1 MVKYGK
7 EFRKN
12 QNLEWIEKYF
22 DYKAKKKMIK
32 EYASKKEGYDINTA
46 DYILELEKWINV
58 FEKSIDQDIK
68 KVYIFFSNQE
78 KVLYKQINES
88 LHLKEDYENLDLNGY
103 LEEVKALKEISELS
117 VKMSNFVFYNLKAV
131 IKILKKFDK
140 KIVTQK
146 NKYYF
151 IKFNYIQTKIEEQNS
166 DILYLIKFK
175 MVDEVNILLENLI
188 TKLMKEFKS
197 NKEYLNDDTNDK
209 NEGENKLIEEVPEM
223 NQAIKIIKEYH
234 EQILKNIQETDKV
247 SARIQN
253 LFFTWKDFLKIS
265 NEMGSKLMQITR
277 ENTLKDSF
285 SERTMSIVQSISF
298 SKDSKNNLYII
309 LAHGFLYMFS
319 FSVIIPSYTL
329 IIGYFSTEMERQ
341 VSYALLMMM
350 APFGTLFNYLYETFL
365 FKKSTKK
372 PLLISCIG
380 LIIGNLLYMI
390 APETNAIALL
400 FIGRFICGLFNLR
413 THNKMYIINF
423 LSQKDISFYLT
434 MFHTFS
440 ILGLGV
446 GFLINS
452 GLLYIDIDSSFFN
465 KCTIGSMISI
475 IFSIILL
482 IFTFFKFTEVHS
494 NKFNMTS
501 MQMFGE
507 GIINNDEE
515 FCNDE
520 EAATFVRRQSMALK
534 DIDLR
539 LGSFNEESKFD
550 DTNLVAKSI
559 SELTTREEGKLHYL
573 LNGFIVYF
581 LIIFTTK
588 FINESIFINSNI
600 FLSEE
605 KENENWIIPV
615 ILGCSSMFILVVE
628 LSLSRKYKFI
638 TERNLIIILL
648 FLLLIVNL
656 LFIVFNTVKKAF
668 YFLIALD
675 NIVASITEKYVAHM
689 FLYIMPENYIIC
701 RINGNV
707 FISIFSM
714 ISRILCCFLL
724 LIFQYD
730 NFNVYNYTMFSI
742 MTFLCFLCFL
752 LYIIFYKELRIK
764 AINRILKSKRNDE
777 IKIPTEV

>member
-12 QNLEWIEKYF
+12 QNIEWIEKYF

-32 EYASKKEGYDINTA
+32 EYASKKEEYDINTA
-46 DYILELEKWINV
+46 EYILELEKWINV

-146 NKYYF
+146 NKYYL

-175 MVDEVNILLENLI
+175 LVDEVNILLENLI

-197 NKEYLNDDTNDK
+197 NKAYLDNDTNDK

-223 NQAIKIIKEYH
+223 NQATKLIKEYH

-253 LFFTWKDFLKIS
+253 LFFPWKDFLKIS

-482 IFTFFKFTEVHS
+482 IFTFFKFTEAHS

-581 LIIFTTK
+581 LI
-588 FINESIFINSNI
+588 
-600 FLSEE
+600 
-605 KENENWIIPV
+605 
-615 ILGCSSMFILVVE
+615 
-628 LSLSRKYKFI
+628 
-638 TERNLIIILL
+638 
-648 FLLLIVNL
+648 
-656 LFIVFNTVKKAF
+656 
-668 YFLIALD
+668 
-675 NIVASITEKYVAHM
+675 
-689 FLYIMPENYIIC
+689 
-701 RINGNV
+701 
-707 FISIFSM
+707 
-714 ISRILCCFLL
+714 
-724 LIFQYD
+724 
-730 NFNVYNYTMFSI
+730 
-742 MTFLCFLCFL
+742 
-752 LYIIFYKELRIK
+752 
-764 AINRILKSKRNDE
+764 
-777 IKIPTEV
+777 

>member
-12 QNLEWIEKYF
+12 QNIEWIEKYF

-32 EYASKKEGYDINTA
+32 EYASKKEEYDINTA
-46 DYILELEKWINV
+46 EYILELEKWINV

-146 NKYYF
+146 NKYYL

-175 MVDEVNILLENLI
+175 LVDEVNILLENLI

-197 NKEYLNDDTNDK
+197 NKAYLDNDTNDK

-253 LFFTWKDFLKIS
+253 LFFPWKDFLKIS
-265 NEMGSKLMQITR
+265 NEIGSKLMQITR

-329 IIGYFSTEMERQ
+329 IIKYFSTEMERQ

-482 IFTFFKFTEVHS
+482 IFTFFKFIEAHS

-581 LIIFTTK
+581 LI
-588 FINESIFINSNI
+588 
-600 FLSEE
+600 
-605 KENENWIIPV
+605 
-615 ILGCSSMFILVVE
+615 
-628 LSLSRKYKFI
+628 
-638 TERNLIIILL
+638 
-648 FLLLIVNL
+648 
-656 LFIVFNTVKKAF
+656 
-668 YFLIALD
+668 
-675 NIVASITEKYVAHM
+675 
-689 FLYIMPENYIIC
+689 
-701 RINGNV
+701 
-707 FISIFSM
+707 
-714 ISRILCCFLL
+714 
-724 LIFQYD
+724 
-730 NFNVYNYTMFSI
+730 
-742 MTFLCFLCFL
+742 
-752 LYIIFYKELRIK
+752 
-764 AINRILKSKRNDE
+764 
-777 IKIPTEV
+777 

>member
-12 QNLEWIEKYF
+12 QNIEWIEKYF

-32 EYASKKEGYDINTA
+32 EYASKKEEYDINTA
-46 DYILELEKWINV
+46 EYILELEKWINV

-146 NKYYF
+146 NKYYL

-175 MVDEVNILLENLI
+175 LVDEVNILLENLI

-197 NKEYLNDDTNDK
+197 NKAYLDNDTNDK

-253 LFFTWKDFLKIS
+253 LFFPWKDFLKIS

-329 IIGYFSTEMERQ
+329 IIKYFSTEMERQ

-482 IFTFFKFTEVHS
+482 FFTFFKFTEAHT

-588 FINESIFINSNI
+588 FIN
-600 FLSEE
+600 
-605 KENENWIIPV
+605 
-615 ILGCSSMFILVVE
+615 
-628 LSLSRKYKFI
+628 
-638 TERNLIIILL
+638 
-648 FLLLIVNL
+648 
-656 LFIVFNTVKKAF
+656 
-668 YFLIALD
+668 
-675 NIVASITEKYVAHM
+675 
-689 FLYIMPENYIIC
+689 IM
-701 RINGNV
+701 
-707 FISIFSM
+707 
-714 ISRILCCFLL
+714 
-724 LIFQYD
+724 
-730 NFNVYNYTMFSI
+730 
-742 MTFLCFLCFL
+742 
-752 LYIIFYKELRIK
+752 
-764 AINRILKSKRNDE
+764 
-777 IKIPTEV
+777 

>member
-12 QNLEWIEKYF
+12 QNIEWIEKYF

-32 EYASKKEGYDINTA
+32 EYASKKEEYDINTA
-46 DYILELEKWINV
+46 EYILELEKWINV

-146 NKYYF
+146 NKYYL

-175 MVDEVNILLENLI
+175 LVDEVNILLENLI

-197 NKEYLNDDTNDK
+197 NKAYLDNDTNDK

-223 NQAIKIIKEYH
+223 NQAIKIVKEYH

-253 LFFTWKDFLKIS
+253 LFFPWKDFLKIS

-350 APFGTLFNYLYETFL
+350 APFGTLFNY
-365 FKKSTKK
+365 FKTK
-372 PLLISCIG
+372 
-380 LIIGNLLYMI
+380 
-390 APETNAIALL
+390 
-400 FIGRFICGLFNLR
+400 
-413 THNKMYIINF
+413 
-423 LSQKDISFYLT
+423 
-434 MFHTFS
+434 
-440 ILGLGV
+440 
-446 GFLINS
+446 
-452 GLLYIDIDSSFFN
+452 
-465 KCTIGSMISI
+465 I
-475 IFSIILL
+475 IFENIKMNIIL
-482 IFTFFKFTEVHS
+482 
-494 NKFNMTS
+494 
-501 MQMFGE
+501 
-507 GIINNDEE
+507 
-515 FCNDE
+515 
-520 EAATFVRRQSMALK
+520 
-534 DIDLR
+534 
-539 LGSFNEESKFD
+539 
-550 DTNLVAKSI
+550 
-559 SELTTREEGKLHYL
+559 
-573 LNGFIVYF
+573 
-581 LIIFTTK
+581 
-588 FINESIFINSNI
+588 
-600 FLSEE
+600 
-605 KENENWIIPV
+605 
-615 ILGCSSMFILVVE
+615 
-628 LSLSRKYKFI
+628 
-638 TERNLIIILL
+638 
-648 FLLLIVNL
+648 
-656 LFIVFNTVKKAF
+656 
-668 YFLIALD
+668 
-675 NIVASITEKYVAHM
+675 
-689 FLYIMPENYIIC
+689 
-701 RINGNV
+701 
-707 FISIFSM
+707 
-714 ISRILCCFLL
+714 
-724 LIFQYD
+724 
-730 NFNVYNYTMFSI
+730 
-742 MTFLCFLCFL
+742 
-752 LYIIFYKELRIK
+752 
-764 AINRILKSKRNDE
+764 
-777 IKIPTEV
+777 

>member
-12 QNLEWIEKYF
+12 QNIEWIEKYF

-32 EYASKKEGYDINTA
+32 EYASKKEEYDINTA
-46 DYILELEKWINV
+46 EYILELEKWINV

-146 NKYYF
+146 NKYYL
-151 IKFNYIQTKIEEQNS
+151 IKFNYVQTKIEEQNS

-175 MVDEVNILLENLI
+175 LVDEVNILLENLI

-197 NKEYLNDDTNDK
+197 NKAYLDNDTNDK

-247 SARIQN
+247 SSRIQN
-253 LFFTWKDFLKIS
+253 LFFPWKDFLKIS

-482 IFTFFKFTEVHS
+482 IFTFFKFTEAHS

-520 EAATFVRRQSMALK
+520 EAVTFVRRQSMALK

-581 LIIFTTK
+581 LI
-588 FINESIFINSNI
+588 
-600 FLSEE
+600 
-605 KENENWIIPV
+605 
-615 ILGCSSMFILVVE
+615 
-628 LSLSRKYKFI
+628 
-638 TERNLIIILL
+638 
-648 FLLLIVNL
+648 
-656 LFIVFNTVKKAF
+656 
-668 YFLIALD
+668 
-675 NIVASITEKYVAHM
+675 
-689 FLYIMPENYIIC
+689 
-701 RINGNV
+701 
-707 FISIFSM
+707 
-714 ISRILCCFLL
+714 
-724 LIFQYD
+724 
-730 NFNVYNYTMFSI
+730 
-742 MTFLCFLCFL
+742 
-752 LYIIFYKELRIK
+752 
-764 AINRILKSKRNDE
+764 
-777 IKIPTEV
+777 

>member
-12 QNLEWIEKYF
+12 QNIEWIEKYF

-32 EYASKKEGYDINTA
+32 EYASKKEEYDINTA
-46 DYILELEKWINV
+46 EYILELEKWINV

-146 NKYYF
+146 NKYYL

-197 NKEYLNDDTNDK
+197 NKAYLDNDTNDK

-253 LFFTWKDFLKIS
+253 LFFPWKDFLKIS

-329 IIGYFSTEMERQ
+329 IIKYFSTEMERQ

-482 IFTFFKFTEVHS
+482 IFTFFKFTEAHS

-581 LIIFTTK
+581 LI
-588 FINESIFINSNI
+588 
-600 FLSEE
+600 
-605 KENENWIIPV
+605 
-615 ILGCSSMFILVVE
+615 
-628 LSLSRKYKFI
+628 
-638 TERNLIIILL
+638 
-648 FLLLIVNL
+648 
-656 LFIVFNTVKKAF
+656 
-668 YFLIALD
+668 
-675 NIVASITEKYVAHM
+675 
-689 FLYIMPENYIIC
+689 
-701 RINGNV
+701 
-707 FISIFSM
+707 
-714 ISRILCCFLL
+714 
-724 LIFQYD
+724 
-730 NFNVYNYTMFSI
+730 
-742 MTFLCFLCFL
+742 
-752 LYIIFYKELRIK
+752 
-764 AINRILKSKRNDE
+764 
-777 IKIPTEV
+777 

>member
-1 MVKYGK
+1 
-7 EFRKN
+7 
-12 QNLEWIEKYF
+12 
-22 DYKAKKKMIK
+22 
-32 EYASKKEGYDINTA
+32 
-46 DYILELEKWINV
+46 
-58 FEKSIDQDIK
+58 
-68 KVYIFFSNQE
+68 
-78 KVLYKQINES
+78 
-88 LHLKEDYENLDLNGY
+88 
-103 LEEVKALKEISELS
+103 
-117 VKMSNFVFYNLKAV
+117 
-131 IKILKKFDK
+131 
-140 KIVTQK
+140 
-146 NKYYF
+146 
-151 IKFNYIQTKIEEQNS
+151 
-166 DILYLIKFK
+166 
-175 MVDEVNILLENLI
+175 
-188 TKLMKEFKS
+188 
-197 NKEYLNDDTNDK
+197 
-209 NEGENKLIEEVPEM
+209 
-223 NQAIKIIKEYH
+223 
-234 EQILKNIQETDKV
+234 
-247 SARIQN
+247 
-253 LFFTWKDFLKIS
+253 
-265 NEMGSKLMQITR
+265 
-277 ENTLKDSF
+277 
-285 SERTMSIVQSISF
+285 
-298 SKDSKNNLYII
+298 
-309 LAHGFLYMFS
+309 
-319 FSVIIPSYTL
+319 
-329 IIGYFSTEMERQ
+329 
-341 VSYALLMMM
+341 
-350 APFGTLFNYLYETFL
+350 
-365 FKKSTKK
+365 
-372 PLLISCIG
+372 
-380 LIIGNLLYMI
+380 MI

-482 IFTFFKFTEVHS
+482 TFTFFKFTEAHS

-605 KENENWIIPV
+605 KEDENWIIPV

-730 NFNVYNYTMFSI
+730 KYNVYNYTMFSI

>member
-1 MVKYGK
+1 
-7 EFRKN
+7 
-12 QNLEWIEKYF
+12 
-22 DYKAKKKMIK
+22 
-32 EYASKKEGYDINTA
+32 
-46 DYILELEKWINV
+46 
-58 FEKSIDQDIK
+58 
-68 KVYIFFSNQE
+68 
-78 KVLYKQINES
+78 
-88 LHLKEDYENLDLNGY
+88 
-103 LEEVKALKEISELS
+103 
-117 VKMSNFVFYNLKAV
+117 
-131 IKILKKFDK
+131 
-140 KIVTQK
+140 
-146 NKYYF
+146 
-151 IKFNYIQTKIEEQNS
+151 
-166 DILYLIKFK
+166 

-197 NKEYLNDDTNDK
+197 NKAYLDNDTNDK

-253 LFFTWKDFLKIS
+253 LFFPWKDFLKIS

-319 FSVIIPSYTL
+319 FSIIIPSYTL

-372 PLLISCIG
+372 PLLISSIG

-482 IFTFFKFTEVHS
+482 IFTFFKFTEAHS

-581 LIIFTTK
+581 LK
-588 FINESIFINSNI
+588 
-600 FLSEE
+600 
-605 KENENWIIPV
+605 
-615 ILGCSSMFILVVE
+615 
-628 LSLSRKYKFI
+628 
-638 TERNLIIILL
+638 
-648 FLLLIVNL
+648 
-656 LFIVFNTVKKAF
+656 
-668 YFLIALD
+668 
-675 NIVASITEKYVAHM
+675 
-689 FLYIMPENYIIC
+689 
-701 RINGNV
+701 
-707 FISIFSM
+707 
-714 ISRILCCFLL
+714 
-724 LIFQYD
+724 
-730 NFNVYNYTMFSI
+730 
-742 MTFLCFLCFL
+742 
-752 LYIIFYKELRIK
+752 
-764 AINRILKSKRNDE
+764 
-777 IKIPTEV
+777 

>member
-12 QNLEWIEKYF
+12 QNIEWIEKYF

-32 EYASKKEGYDINTA
+32 EYASKKEEYDINTA
-46 DYILELEKWINV
+46 EYILELEKWINV

-146 NKYYF
+146 NKYYL

-175 MVDEVNILLENLI
+175 LVDEVNILLENLI

-197 NKEYLNDDTNDK
+197 NKAYLDNDTNDK

-253 LFFTWKDFLKIS
+253 LFFPWKDFLKIS

-482 IFTFFKFTEVHS
+482 IFTFFKFTEAHS

-581 LIIFTTK
+581 LI
-588 FINESIFINSNI
+588 
-600 FLSEE
+600 
-605 KENENWIIPV
+605 
-615 ILGCSSMFILVVE
+615 
-628 LSLSRKYKFI
+628 
-638 TERNLIIILL
+638 
-648 FLLLIVNL
+648 
-656 LFIVFNTVKKAF
+656 
-668 YFLIALD
+668 
-675 NIVASITEKYVAHM
+675 
-689 FLYIMPENYIIC
+689 
-701 RINGNV
+701 
-707 FISIFSM
+707 
-714 ISRILCCFLL
+714 
-724 LIFQYD
+724 
-730 NFNVYNYTMFSI
+730 
-742 MTFLCFLCFL
+742 
-752 LYIIFYKELRIK
+752 
-764 AINRILKSKRNDE
+764 
-777 IKIPTEV
+777 

>member
-12 QNLEWIEKYF
+12 QNIEWIEKYF

-32 EYASKKEGYDINTA
+32 EYASKKEEYDINTA
-46 DYILELEKWINV
+46 EYILELEKWINV

-146 NKYYF
+146 NNYYL

-175 MVDEVNILLENLI
+175 LVDEVNILLENLI

-197 NKEYLNDDTNDK
+197 NKAYLDNDTNDK

-253 LFFTWKDFLKIS
+253 LFFPWKDFLKIS

-329 IIGYFSTEMERQ
+329 IIKYFSTEMERQ

-482 IFTFFKFTEVHS
+482 IFTFFKFTEAHS

-581 LIIFTTK
+581 LI
-588 FINESIFINSNI
+588 
-600 FLSEE
+600 
-605 KENENWIIPV
+605 
-615 ILGCSSMFILVVE
+615 
-628 LSLSRKYKFI
+628 
-638 TERNLIIILL
+638 
-648 FLLLIVNL
+648 
-656 LFIVFNTVKKAF
+656 
-668 YFLIALD
+668 
-675 NIVASITEKYVAHM
+675 
-689 FLYIMPENYIIC
+689 
-701 RINGNV
+701 
-707 FISIFSM
+707 
-714 ISRILCCFLL
+714 
-724 LIFQYD
+724 
-730 NFNVYNYTMFSI
+730 
-742 MTFLCFLCFL
+742 
-752 LYIIFYKELRIK
+752 
-764 AINRILKSKRNDE
+764 
-777 IKIPTEV
+777 